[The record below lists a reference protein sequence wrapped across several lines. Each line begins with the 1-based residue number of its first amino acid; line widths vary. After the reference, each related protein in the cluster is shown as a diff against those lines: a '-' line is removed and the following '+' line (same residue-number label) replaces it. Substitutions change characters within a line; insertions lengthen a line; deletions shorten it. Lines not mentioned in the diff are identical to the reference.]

1 MTSDIPVSGW
11 VRFAANVLT
20 IWIFILCYILVLK
33 RRSESL
39 LASKIRTLI
48 HIYYLFSILSQLL
61 FTRTSI
67 VGYFMNKWLEANT
80 TASELW
86 TQISQ
91 ALYTATNR
99 VVPSLMVTIVIV
111 SALDGLRN
119 TTVCQKSMIVI
130 TIIYTILVTIV
141 SMGTVFCKDLCKDRP
156 EVQQGIL
163 YTQEALTSLPYI
175 VSIGMILVLFR
186 KSQQVAETDFARAL
200 IEDDKIDDAAADM
213 NNRKRQLTTIF
224 ILRTMAMI
232 ILFSWN
238 MAWISLFFN
247 TNEPS
252 WIPYVEAVLLVIYE
266 TLNAAVF
273 IQRGR

>member
-1 MTSDIPVSGW
+1 MKVDVPVSGW
-11 VRFAANVLT
+11 VRFAANILT

-48 HIYYLFSILSQLL
+48 HVYYIFSILSQLI

-67 VGYFMNKWLEANT
+67 IGHFMNKWLESNV
-80 TASELW
+80 TASETW
-86 TQISQ
+86 SQVSQ

-99 VVPSLMVTIVIV
+99 VIPSLMVTIVIV

-130 TIIYTILVTIV
+130 TIVYTILVTII
-141 SMGTVFCKDLCKDRP
+141 SMGAVFCKDFCKDRP

-163 YTQEALTSLPYI
+163 YTREVLTSLPYI
-175 VSIGMILVLFR
+175 VSICIILVLFR

-224 ILRTMAMI
+224 ILRTMAMV
-232 ILFSWN
+232 ILFTWN
-238 MAWISLFFN
+238 MTWISVFFN
-247 TNEPS
+247 TEEPS
-252 WIPYVEAVLLVIYE
+252 WIPYVEATLLVIYE
-266 TLNAAVF
+266 TLNATVF